1 MAAGGTQ
8 EVSSVLDRLP
18 GERSHVGDPR
28 TLEQGHFGA
37 GRGGLAGEP
46 NLATFPPPDC
56 AFMITKGRCRGT
68 TL

>member
-8 EVSSVLDRLP
+8 EISSVLDRLP
-18 GERSHVGDPR
+18 GKNGDVGDPR

-46 NLATFPPPDC
+46 SLATSRHPT
-56 AFMITKGRCRGT
+56 ARS
-68 TL
+68 